1 MEAIGDHT
9 TQHCKMAWKL
19 LTLAGIKLLGI
30 GQMPRKPNILGRQL
44 RTKIT
49 LGLAIGLGFS
59 VSYLSEIL
67 QLLPQSEFSTAS
79 VIMAGHTEKQ
89 AALSMSGIHL
99 VDWGNQILAAET

>member
-1 MEAIGDHT
+1 
-9 TQHCKMAWKL
+9 MAWKL
-19 LTLAGIKLLGI
+19 LTLAEIKLLGI

-44 RTKIT
+44 RTKFT

>member
-19 LTLAGIKLLGI
+19 LTLAEIKL
-30 GQMPRKPNILGRQL
+30 LGRQL